1 MWKFYQP
8 ANVIFGEGELANL
21 GNIWM
26 SVHLSRAFM
35 VADAFLVNSGA
46 AAKVEEYAT
55 RKGSGNQF

>member
-21 GNIWM
+21 GKYM
-26 SVHLSRAFM
+26 DERHLNRAFM

-46 AAKVEEYAT
+46 AAKVEE
-55 RKGSGNQF
+55 